1 MKIKSL
7 FIFITFWFAFSC
19 VTHLPFSSAKSK
31 RESIKNIKDYIH
43 FNKNEFN
50 SIKNNDSI
58 LYEMSLSI
66 EKEMDSKLIKRRLD
80 SFLLNSY
87 SKKEFLH
94 MLKLDRVS
102 NGWVFELDRNADE
115 SKLLKIDSFEEL
127 EVFMKKMDSSFS
139 GKNRIKIKSD
149 TLSPKD

>member
-66 EKEMDSKLIKRRLD
+66 EKEIDPKLIERRLD

-94 MLKLDRVS
+94 MLKLDRVG
-102 NGWVFELDRNADE
+102 NGWVFELDRNASE
-115 SKLLKIDSFEEL
+115 SKLLKIDSYDEL
-127 EVFMKKMDSSFS
+127 EMVLKKIDNGFS
-139 GKNRIKIKSD
+139 GENIIKVKSD

>member
-1 MKIKSL
+1 MKTK
-7 FIFITFWFAFSC
+7 FIFTFITFWFVFSC

-43 FNKNEFN
+43 FNTNEFN

-115 SKLLKIDSFEEL
+115 SKLLKIDSYDEL
-127 EVFMKKMDSSFS
+127 EIILKKIES
-139 GKNRIKIKSD
+139 GFGGENIIKIKSD
-149 TLSPKD
+149 TLSSED